1 MLVSCFECK
10 LYFSFCFYW
19 EQIHQNAFQKFITI
33 NWMGERKWDIWC
45 ISMWE
50 TKKKRDERWTIALSS
65 CFSRQPFDIMIIF
78 YFWSNHFSWR
88 FFMMFFFAWWDC
100 IIFRAFDALKYI
112 WFFQHSSMNFILDF
126 KINSFF
132 VCFINIQ
139 NGSVVM
145 FGRVA
150 SYKFVDSPS
159 DGRYNLVLS
168 QSQLDS
174 ACLYER

>member
-19 EQIHQNAFQKFITI
+19 DQIHQNAFQKFITI
-33 NWMGERKWDIWC
+33 NWMGERKWYIWC

-50 TKKKRDERWTIALSS
+50 TEKKRWTMNYSLKFMFHSS
-65 CFSRQPFDIMIIF
+65 TVWHYDNILFLVKPFFMA
-78 YFWSNHFSWR
+78 
-88 FFMMFFFAWWDC
+88 FFMMLFLHDEFLQ
-100 IIFRAFDALKYI
+100 IFRAFDALKYI

-132 VCFINIQ
+132 DCFINIQ